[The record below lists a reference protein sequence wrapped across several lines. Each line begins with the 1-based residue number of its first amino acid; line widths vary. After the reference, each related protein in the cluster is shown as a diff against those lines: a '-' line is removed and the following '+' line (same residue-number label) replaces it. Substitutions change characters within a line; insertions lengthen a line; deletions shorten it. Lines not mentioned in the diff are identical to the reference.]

1 MDKFVFAGGFDLS
14 MLITTTFVLFFLGL
28 VLYLRREDRREG
40 YPLEDDVSGRLESAG
55 GLFFAAR
62 PKSFLTGHGEIAK
75 PNADRDTPRENAR
88 RTSRA
93 PGSPIEPTGNPLL
106 AGVGPGSIAHRA
118 DRPDRTVHGDTKIT
132 PLRAAP
138 GFFIDG
144 ARSDPRGMRVLGA
157 DGVAAGVVSDV
168 WIDRAE
174 YLIRYLEVA
183 AGPTDGPSRSV
194 LVPMTM
200 AVVNKG
206 RRTVSVDAV
215 LGSQFAD
222 APGRANP
229 DEVTFL
235 DEERITAYFGA
246 GYLYATPAR
255 SEPWL

>member
-1 MDKFVFAGGFDLS
+1 MNNIVFFGATDLTAVI
-14 MLITTTFVLFFLGL
+14 LTTFVIFFFGL

-40 YPLEDDVSGRLESAG
+40 YPLEDEVSGRLEAPG
-55 GLFFAAR
+55 GLFFAAQ
-62 PKSFLTGHGEIAK
+62 PKSFVMSGHGVITK
-75 PNADRDTPRENAR
+75 PNADRDGPLANAR
-88 RTSRA
+88 RTARA
-93 PGSPIEPTGNPLL
+93 PGSPLEPTGNPLL
-106 AGVGPGSIAHRA
+106 AGVGPGSIAQRA
-118 DRPDRTVHGDTKIT
+118 DRPDRTAHGQNKIT

-144 ARSDPRGMRVLGA
+144 TRSDPRGMRVVGM
-157 DGVAAGVVSDV
+157 DGGTAGVVTDV

-183 AGPTDGPSRSV
+183 TGPEGAARSV

-200 AVVNKG
+200 SSVDKG
-206 RRTVSVDAV
+206 RRTVRVDAV
-215 LGSQFAD
+215 LGSQFLD
-222 APGRANP
+222 APTRAHP

-235 DEERITAYFGA
+235 DEERICAYFGA